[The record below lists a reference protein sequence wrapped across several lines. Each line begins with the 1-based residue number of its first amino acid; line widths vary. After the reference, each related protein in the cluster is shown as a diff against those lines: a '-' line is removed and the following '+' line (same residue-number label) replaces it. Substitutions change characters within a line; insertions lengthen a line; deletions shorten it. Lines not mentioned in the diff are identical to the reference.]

1 MFSAKPSDL
10 DAQLAAIDR
19 SQAIIEFAIDGTI
32 LHANANFLKTTGYTL
47 DEIKGRHHRMFVAE
61 GERESAGYRGF
72 WEKLNRG
79 EFQAAEYRR
88 IGKGGREIWLQATY
102 NPILGSAGKPLK
114 VVKFCT
120 DVTENKLRT
129 ADYEGQLAAIDKSQA
144 VIQFNLDRTIITANA
159 NFLAS
164 TGYTLDEIQGQHH
177 RMFVPDGERESTAYR
192 EFWEKLNRG
201 EFQAAEY
208 RRIGK
213 GGREFWLQ
221 ATYNPI
227 FSPAGQPYKVVK
239 FCTDITNA
247 VESRMRRDS
256 MMARIDA
263 DLNEIADAIAQTSRE
278 VLSAEGSSSQ
288 TAANV
293 QAVASAAE
301 ELVASVQE
309 IARRVNEASQVAH
322 RAVTQSARANDVM
335 TGLSSTTDRIGEVVG
350 LINTIASQTNLLA
363 LNATIEAARAG
374 DAGKGFAVVAQEVK
388 ALANQTAK
396 ATEEISSQ
404 IASVQTGTHDAVKVI
419 QDVAGIIDMINDISH
434 SITAAVE
441 EQGAV
446 TQEISANMQT
456 ASLGVQE
463 ISENMRRI
471 SSSARTVDDA
481 TRQVKE
487 ATHALIA

>member
-1 MFSAKPSDL
+1 M
-10 DAQLAAIDR
+10 
-19 SQAIIEFAIDGTI
+19 
-32 LHANANFLKTTGYTL
+32 
-47 DEIKGRHHRMFVAE
+47 
-61 GERESAGYRGF
+61 
-72 WEKLNRG
+72 
-79 EFQAAEYRR
+79 
-88 IGKGGREIWLQATY
+88 
-102 NPILGSAGKPLK
+102 
-114 VVKFCT
+114 
-120 DVTENKLRT
+120 
-129 ADYEGQLAAIDKSQA
+129 
-144 VIQFNLDRTIITANA
+144 
-159 NFLAS
+159 
-164 TGYTLDEIQGQHH
+164 
-177 RMFVPDGERESTAYR
+177 
-192 EFWEKLNRG
+192 
-201 EFQAAEY
+201 
-208 RRIGK
+208 
-213 GGREFWLQ
+213 
-221 ATYNPI
+221 
-227 FSPAGQPYKVVK
+227 
-239 FCTDITNA
+239 
-247 VESRMRRDS
+247 
-256 MMARIDA
+256 
-263 DLNEIADAIAQTSRE
+263 
-278 VLSAEGSSSQ
+278 SAEGSSSQ